1 MLERFYPNHVL
12 ARLSISEEEF
22 WDAKGLSPGDWAGLA
37 GLMYTDIFS
46 LDFLTPLD
54 ETDTAFRLDAH
65 TQVDLQR
72 YTEMVNSTEL
82 GELAIIL

>member
-22 WDAKGLSPGDWAGLA
+22 WDTKGLSPGDWAGLA

-46 LDFLTPLD
+46 LDFLTPLN
-54 ETDTAFRLDAH
+54 ETDAAFKLDAH
-65 TQVDLQR
+65 TQVDLHR
-72 YTEMVNSTEL
+72 YSEMVNSTEL
-82 GELAIIL
+82 GKN